1 MDEHIFDK
9 VHEVDLK
16 KTMEDSYIDYAMSVI
31 AARALP
37 DVRDGLKPV
46 QRRILFSMSEL
57 GNGPDKPHRKCARIV
72 GDTMGKYHPHGD
84 SSIYDAL
91 VKLAQDWNTRYP
103 LVDGHGNF
111 GSIDGDGAAAMRYTE
126 ARLTKLSMEMLADI
140 GKDTV
145 DFIPN
150 FDETEKEP
158 VVLPSRYPNLLVNG
172 TSGIAVG
179 MATNIPPHNLR
190 EVIKAVLKIIDN
202 RVLEDKDT
210 TIDELMEIV
219 KGPDFP
225 TGATILGK
233 SGIEEAYRT
242 GRGKIRVRAVSEINT
257 LPNGKTEIII
267 TELPYM
273 VNKALLIQKIAELVK
288 DKKIDGITGIIDQ
301 SNMQGIRVSIEL
313 RRDVNANVILNQLY
327 KHTQLQDTFGV
338 NMLALVNNE
347 PKVLNLHQML
357 TYYLEHQEE
366 VVTRRTKYELNK
378 AQERAH
384 ILEGLLIALDN
395 IDEVISIIRGSESV
409 NVAKQKL
416 IERFGL
422 SDAQSQAIV
431 DMRLRTLTGLER
443 EKIEAE
449 YNELMKRIDEL
460 KAILADNKKL
470 LMVIREELSI
480 IMDKYGDDRR
490 TAIGYDEFDI
500 SMEDMIPN
508 ESTVITMTNLG
519 YIKRMTP
526 DNFRS
531 QNRGGRGIKGMQTID
546 DDYIEDILM
555 TTTHNIVLFFTN
567 KGRVY
572 KLKAYEIPEAGR
584 TARGTAIVNLLT
596 LQAGEKISAI
606 VPVDGIKDNEYLF
619 MATKQGIVKKT
630 YCKEY
635 ANIRKTGIQ
644 AITLRDNDELIEVKA
659 TDSTKEIFLVTKYG
673 YCIRFKETDV
683 RPTGRSAMGVIG
695 MNILEGDEV
704 VGMQLNTQGDTLL
717 IVSENGLGKRTPI
730 EEFNLQNRGGKG
742 VKCYKINE
750 KSGNVIGVK
759 AVSNTREIMLIT
771 TEGIIIRMEVAGI
784 STLGRITS
792 GVKLINLDDGVKVA
806 KVAKVREEDVS
817 DETESEENNNED
829 SEDNSE
835 N

>member
-1 MDEHIFDK
+1 
-9 VHEVDLK
+9 
-16 KTMEDSYIDYAMSVI
+16 
-31 AARALP
+31 
-37 DVRDGLKPV
+37 
-46 QRRILFSMSEL
+46 
-57 GNGPDKPHRKCARIV
+57 
-72 GDTMGKYHPHGD
+72 
-84 SSIYDAL
+84 
-91 VKLAQDWNTRYP
+91 
-103 LVDGHGNF
+103 
-111 GSIDGDGAAAMRYTE
+111 
-126 ARLTKLSMEMLADI
+126 
-140 GKDTV
+140 
-145 DFIPN
+145 
-150 FDETEKEP
+150 
-158 VVLPSRYPNLLVNG
+158 
-172 TSGIAVG
+172 
-179 MATNIPPHNLR
+179 
-190 EVIKAVLKIIDN
+190 
-202 RVLEDKDT
+202 
-210 TIDELMEIV
+210 
-219 KGPDFP
+219 
-225 TGATILGK
+225 
-233 SGIEEAYRT
+233 
-242 GRGKIRVRAVSEINT
+242 
-257 LPNGKTEIII
+257 
-267 TELPYM
+267 M

-366 VVTRRTKYELNK
+366 VVTRRTRYELNK

-555 TTTHNIVLFFTN
+555 TTTHNIVLFLPT
-567 KGRVY
+567 KDVY
-572 KLKAYEIPEAGR
+572 
-584 TARGTAIVNLLT
+584 
-596 LQAGEKISAI
+596 IS
-606 VPVDGIKDNEYLF
+606 
-619 MATKQGIVKKT
+619 
-630 YCKEY
+630 
-635 ANIRKTGIQ
+635 
-644 AITLRDNDELIEVKA
+644 
-659 TDSTKEIFLVTKYG
+659 
-673 YCIRFKETDV
+673 
-683 RPTGRSAMGVIG
+683 
-695 MNILEGDEV
+695 
-704 VGMQLNTQGDTLL
+704 
-717 IVSENGLGKRTPI
+717 
-730 EEFNLQNRGGKG
+730 
-742 VKCYKINE
+742 
-750 KSGNVIGVK
+750 
-759 AVSNTREIMLIT
+759 
-771 TEGIIIRMEVAGI
+771 
-784 STLGRITS
+784 
-792 GVKLINLDDGVKVA
+792 
-806 KVAKVREEDVS
+806 
-817 DETESEENNNED
+817 
-829 SEDNSE
+829 
-835 N
+835 